1 MRNKE
6 QQLTELLSL
15 TSRSLTHL
23 TASLTSLSF
32 DLLRSQDPSVRNAA
46 ARMIGRME
54 AVSHELDQQW
64 QLISE
69 LTGVQAP
76 ERVDGVEEVQLQSL
90 L

>member
-1 MRNKE
+1 MSNKE
-6 QQLTELLSL
+6 QQLSELLSL

-23 TASLTSLSF
+23 TASLTSLAF
-32 DLLRSQDPSVRNAA
+32 DLLRSQDPGVRHAA
-46 ARMIGRME
+46 TKMIGRME

-76 ERVDGVEEVQLQSL
+76 ERTAGVEEVQLQSL